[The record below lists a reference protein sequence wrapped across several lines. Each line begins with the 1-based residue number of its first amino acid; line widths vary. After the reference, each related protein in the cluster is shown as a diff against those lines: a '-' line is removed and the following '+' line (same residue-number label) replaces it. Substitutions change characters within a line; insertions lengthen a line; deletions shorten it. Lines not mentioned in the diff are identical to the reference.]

1 MDRFFNA
8 DNKFFQALGSLM
20 DCMIISAL
28 WLLMCIPVFTIGTST
43 TAMYT
48 TVHKVIRRQQ
58 GYVWNTFW
66 DSFKSN
72 FKLTTKLWL
81 IILGIIIVLTA
92 DIYVTHQALVEG
104 LSWGAFSPFFVIL
117 MILVILWAV
126 YIFAYSARFE
136 QTLKAT
142 LKNGVLI
149 MIANLPW
156 TVLIFLELVV
166 ATIVVMYVPILI
178 IIIPGI
184 VTVLAELIL
193 EHVFRKLMT
202 EEQRRH
208 EEEEDA
214 QV

>member
-8 DNKFFQALGSLM
+8 DNKVFQALGSLM

-66 DSFKSN
+66 DSFKEN

-81 IILGIIIVLTA
+81 IILAIIIVLTA

-104 LSWGAFSPFFVIL
+104 LSWGIVAPFFVIL

-142 LKNGVLI
+142 LKNGVLL

-156 TVLIFLELVV
+156 TVLIFLELAV
-166 ATIVVMYVPILI
+166 ATIVTMYMPILI
-178 IIIPGI
+178 IILPGI
-184 VTVLAELIL
+184 ATVLVELIL

-208 EEEEDA
+208 EEEEDMQA
-214 QV
+214 

>member
-1 MDRFFNA
+1 
-8 DNKFFQALGSLM
+8 
-20 DCMIISAL
+20 
-28 WLLMCIPVFTIGTST
+28 
-43 TAMYT
+43 
-48 TVHKVIRRQQ
+48 
-58 GYVWNTFW
+58 
-66 DSFKSN
+66 
-72 FKLTTKLWL
+72 
-81 IILGIIIVLTA
+81 
-92 DIYVTHQALVEG
+92 
-104 LSWGAFSPFFVIL
+104 
-117 MILVILWAV
+117 
-126 YIFAYSARFE
+126 
-136 QTLKAT
+136 
-142 LKNGVLI
+142 